1 MKKLILGLLAVAVV
15 NTADAQKGS
24 ILAYGT
30 AGIHT
35 TKNDNGGGNETKQ
48 FNWNINPGVGYQF
61 TDNITVGIQGGF
73 MNMKN
78 TANTSATV
86 LNVTTT
92 TETITRSNEWQAGVF
107 FRYGMKIS
115 KLFTL
120 YDQIDASYLAGKN
133 TTDAKTTVTPG
144 TTTTAPRVING
155 EFTGFQAR
163 LFPALQM
170 HVKDGM
176 ALNFSFGGL
185 QYRTVSTDVP
195 GVAGAPTTTSKTSSF
210 DLTFWQQM
218 NFGISY
224 NFGGGSGCCKKGAG
238 NPSDDLR
245 PMKIDSNQD
254 DDDE

>member
-1 MKKLILGLLAVAVV
+1 MKKLILALIAVATVY
-15 NTADAQKGS
+15 TADAQKGS
-24 ILAYGT
+24 VLAYGT

-35 TKNDNGGGNETKQ
+35 MKNDNGGGNDSKQ

-61 TDNITVGIQGGF
+61 TKNITVGLQGGF
-73 MNMKN
+73 QNMKN
-78 TANTSATV
+78 TT
-86 LNVTTT
+86 NVSTTT
-92 TETITRSNEWQAGVF
+92 GAITTLTETITKSNEWQAGVF
-107 FRYGMKIS
+107 FRYGMRIS

-120 YDQIDASYLAGKN
+120 YDQVDLSYLAGKSTSDVKS
-133 TTDAKTTVTPG
+133 TTAGTTVTTPQ
-144 TTTTAPRVING
+144 VITG
-155 EFTGFQAR
+155 EQNGFQAR

-185 QYRTVSTDVP
+185 QYRTVTTDVP
-195 GVAGAPTTTSKTSSF
+195 GIGGAPTTTSTSSSF
-210 DLTFWQQM
+210 DITLWQQM

-224 NFGGGSGCCKKGAG
+224 NFGGGNCCAKGAG

-245 PMKIDSNQD
+245 PMKIDADQD

>member
-1 MKKLILGLLAVAVV
+1 MKKFILALIALATVH
-15 NTADAQKGS
+15 TADAQKGS

-35 TKNDNGGGNETKQ
+35 MKNDNGVGTETKK

-61 TDNITVGIQGGF
+61 TDNITVGLQGGF

-78 TANTSATV
+78 TTNANLTAPLGAV
-86 LNVTTT
+86 
-92 TETITRSNEWQAGVF
+92 TETITKSNEWQAGVF

-120 YDQIDASYLAGKN
+120 YDQIDASYLAGKS
-133 TTDAKTTVTPG
+133 TTDASTTVAG
-144 TTTTAPRVING
+144 ATTTTPQVING

-163 LFPALQM
+163 LFPALM
-170 HVKDGM
+170 VHVKDGM

-185 QYRTVSTDVP
+185 QYRTVSTDIP
-195 GVAGAPTTTSKTSSF
+195 GPLNTKTTSTTSSF

-224 NFGGGSGCCKKGAG
+224 NFGGGSGCCRKGTG
-238 NPSDDLR
+238 SPSDDLR
-245 PMKIDSNQD
+245 PMRIDADQD